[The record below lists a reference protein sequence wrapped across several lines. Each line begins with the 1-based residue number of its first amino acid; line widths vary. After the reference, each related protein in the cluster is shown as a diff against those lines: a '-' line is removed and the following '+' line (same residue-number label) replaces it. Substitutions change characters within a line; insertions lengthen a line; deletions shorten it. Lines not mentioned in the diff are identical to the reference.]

1 MESDI
6 EIDTAT
12 SVQPNESKSKATE
25 DHGNFDLREQTA
37 DAVAPII
44 VLDKTI
50 NEELKPKEEGV
61 RAMERIN
68 KGDKSVVDRDEHSDI
83 IFSQDLI
90 VTRNRQM
97 LPPAANNPT
106 VVNFKRFRK
115 VKQIF
120 LCSIKFVIHTFF

>member
-1 MESDI
+1 M
-6 EIDTAT
+6 
-12 SVQPNESKSKATE
+12 KSKATE
-25 DHGNFDLREQTA
+25 DPGNFDLRQQTA
-37 DAVAPII
+37 DAVAPIV

-50 NEELKPKEEGV
+50 NEELKPKEEEGV
-61 RAMERIN
+61 RAMEGIN

-90 VTRNRQM
+90 VTRNIQM

-115 VKQIF
+115 VNKIF
-120 LCSIKFVIHTFF
+120 LCSNKLVMHALF